1 LILLKQ
7 TCHQRKAS
15 LKAQMKKIISVFL
28 LLIFSGFIF
37 AQTGTVQQ
45 KPITQPEYVQML
57 IEVQKN
63 PGKVDDLI
71 QTIRTRGIGFPLTDG
86 IRSLTR
92 TKSASNEEL
101 KRTLEEAE
109 RRRANPEA
117 AKLPSDKEI
126 AAFLAK
132 AREANLAAVE
142 EMPDFV
148 VKQLIQ
154 RSAAYAGTNNFRNLD
169 RLVVAV
175 SYRAEGK
182 EEYKVLSVNGVLQ
195 NNPQS
200 KGSYEET
207 GGTSST
213 GEFVTVLAKIFKPES
228 DTKFE
233 VADTD
238 LIRGRKTV
246 VFYYSIERDKAQQA
260 LISSGTVNDSTI
272 TGMKGKIWIDREN
285 FRVLKIESEAT
296 EIPESFPIRS
306 ARRVID
312 YDWVTIDK
320 ENYLLPSLSDVH
332 LTFRENRNI
341 FETRNVI
348 RFKEYQKYGSEVKIL
363 EGDEEEVKDDVKP
376 NQ

>member
-1 LILLKQ
+1 
-7 TCHQRKAS
+7 
-15 LKAQMKKIISVFL
+15 MKKIISVFL
-28 LLIFSGFIF
+28 LLILSGLGF
-37 AQTGTVQQ
+37 AQNTTVQQ
-45 KPITQPEYVQML
+45 KPLTQAEYVQML
-57 IEVQKN
+57 YDLQKN
-63 PGKVDDLI
+63 PGTADEVI
-71 QTIRTRGIGFPLTDG
+71 QAIRTRGIGFELTDG
-86 IRSLTR
+86 LRGLTTSKSRSN
-92 TKSASNEEL
+92 AEL
-101 KRTLEEAE
+101 KRTIEEAA
-109 RRRANPEA
+109 RRRANPEG
-117 AKLPSDKEI
+117 AKLPEPKEVAEI
-126 AAFLAK
+126 LSK

-213 GEFVTVLAKIFKPES
+213 GEFVTVLAKIFKTES
-228 DTKFE
+228 ETKFD

-238 LIRGRKTV
+238 VIRGRKTV
-246 VFYYSIERDKAQQA
+246 VFYYSIEREKAKQLLVA
-260 LISSGTVNDSTI
+260 SGSFTDSTI
-272 TGMKGKIWIDREN
+272 TGMKGKIWIDRES

-312 YDWVTIDK
+312 YEWVTISDEK
-320 ENYLLPSLSDVH
+320 FLLPSLSDVR
-332 LTFRENRNI
+332 LTFRESKNI
-341 FETRNVI
+341 FESKNVI
-348 RFKEYQKYGSEVKIL
+348 RFREYQKYGSEVKIL
-363 EGDEEEVKDDVKP
+363 DGDEEEVIEEVKP
-376 NQ
+376 NN

>member
-1 LILLKQ
+1 
-7 TCHQRKAS
+7 
-15 LKAQMKKIISVFL
+15 MKKIISVIL
-28 LLIFSGFIF
+28 LLILSSFVF
-37 AQTGTVQQ
+37 AQSTVVQQ
-45 KPITQPEYVQML
+45 KPLTQAEYVQML
-57 IEVQKN
+57 YDLQKN
-63 PGKVDDLI
+63 PGKADELI
-71 QTIRTRGIGFPLTDG
+71 QTIRTRGIGFELTDG
-86 IRSLTR
+86 LRSLT
-92 TKSASNEEL
+92 TSKSRSNPEL
-101 KRTLEEAE
+101 KRTLEEAA

-117 AKLPSDKEI
+117 AQLPSQKEI
-126 AAFLAK
+126 AEILTK

-148 VKQLIQ
+148 VKQQIQ
-154 RSAAYAGTNNFRNLD
+154 RAAAYAGTNNFRNLD

-175 SYRAEGK
+175 SYRADGK

-195 NNPQS
+195 NNPQNKS
-200 KGSYEET
+200 SYEET

-228 DTKFE
+228 ETKFE
-233 VADTD
+233 IADTD
-238 LIRGRKTV
+238 LIRGRRAV
-246 VFYYSIERDKAQQA
+246 VLYYSIEREKARQA
-260 LISSGTVNDSTI
+260 LISSGTFNDSTI

-306 ARRVID
+306 AKRVID

-320 ENYLLPSLSDVH
+320 EKYLLPSLSDVR
-332 LTFRENRNI
+332 LTFRESKQI
-341 FETRNVI
+341 YESKNVI

-363 EGDEEEVKDDVKP
+363 DGDEEEVKDEEKP